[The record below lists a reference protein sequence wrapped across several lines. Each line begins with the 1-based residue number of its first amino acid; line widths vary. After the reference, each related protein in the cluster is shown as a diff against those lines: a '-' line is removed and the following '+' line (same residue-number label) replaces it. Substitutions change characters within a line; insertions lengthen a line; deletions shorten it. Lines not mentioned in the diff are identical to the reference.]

1 MKITHLLGNEENR
14 RIHFVKL
21 TFIVESLL
29 PIEAIEEQ
37 LEVSSSVSHQ
47 LYSLIHVKL
56 GAVIESMENIKGET
70 ETFLKGFSLKT
81 QKQLKKDLTQFADSF
96 KQKWTDTIVRN
107 LNEDVFGEHGLF
119 KKCSIFDPFTKSTS
133 NQSFEFNS
141 LFFNV
146 IMQNETTEKEFTEY
160 LKMESPD
167 NPHLNIINYWLDMQ
181 LCLPTLSRIA
191 LSYLSMSC
199 GSLDVERSFSKMRDV
214 QTIKRN
220 KLSNTRLNMYSV
232 LYFNDDI
239 EGHFDLY

>member
-1 MKITHLLGNEENR
+1 
-14 RIHFVKL
+14 
-21 TFIVESLL
+21 
-29 PIEAIEEQ
+29 
-37 LEVSSSVSHQ
+37 
-47 LYSLIHVKL
+47 
-56 GAVIESMENIKGET
+56 
-70 ETFLKGFSLKT
+70 
-81 QKQLKKDLTQFADSF
+81 
-96 KQKWTDTIVRN
+96 
-107 LNEDVFGEHGLF
+107 
-119 KKCSIFDPFTKSTS
+119 
-133 NQSFEFNS
+133 
-141 LFFNV
+141 
-146 IMQNETTEKEFTEY
+146 MQNETTEKEFTEY

-167 NPHLNIINYWLDMQ
+167 NHHLNIINYWLDMQ